1 MTSPLNSA
9 ANETVRGANVR
20 ALHVLVPAC
29 VKASPT
35 AAATPAGQSAA
46 PAVPVERRTPPD
58 GYRCAIEAHRQATGR
73 PARAPA
79 QGGGLGHRGL
89 AARRD
94 SSRIAAV
101 CRWTACVMSRDDRAR
116 PDRPSSHPTP
126 KGVSPTS
133 ARTW

>member
-58 GYRCAIEAHRQATGR
+58 GYRCAIEAHRQATR
-73 PARAPA
+73 SSRDITQAVQRQTAA
-79 QGGGLGHRGL
+79 MRELSRR
-89 AARRD
+89 AARPR
-94 SSRIAAV
+94 
-101 CRWTACVMSRDDRAR
+101 
-116 PDRPSSHPTP
+116 
-126 KGVSPTS
+126 
-133 ARTW
+133 